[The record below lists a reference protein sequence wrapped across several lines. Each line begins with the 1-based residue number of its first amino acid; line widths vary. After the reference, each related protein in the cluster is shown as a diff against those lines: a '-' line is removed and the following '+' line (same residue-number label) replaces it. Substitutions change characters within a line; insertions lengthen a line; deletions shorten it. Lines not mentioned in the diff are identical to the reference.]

1 MAVDKLSYLL
11 FQKMMMTLPSAIR
24 QEIISDEN
32 TRLRWGIDVDVG
44 MRFGFNGPVFQRDK
58 LYDALRLVLEGP
70 DATVELCDGDR
81 NAWQINVARSANGF
95 VEFQISHG
103 ETSYNIGDFSLL
115 SSDSDTRISWLDR
128 TAHRHLLPKIWVDAN
143 RSVFSEAALDATFA
157 AGILS
162 DIEDTPSGIKNAV
175 RVDLGQN
182 RATFDHMAP
191 KSDRY
196 FFRLVGQIDSAET
209 LADYVNNVAVP
220 HINQLVA
227 RHGEAG
233 LRQALLACGHSSIS
247 AHIPLKSLNISKIQ
261 NTYEWLARQGDPLSR
276 VAAVEVWLKHAEDFQ
291 VLEDA
296 VLRIVEAFIDQD
308 DTDGTPYGSLSAVF
322 LASMGAIAKHR
333 LFSGAPPFYR
343 RQAALAH
350 ASLVVQ
356 TMVEAGSDTARISQW
371 LDDSDTRH
379 IAFYQSLIDLRRE
392 PRWFPEYATAQ
403 QFRAEMIGRL
413 LVASDVQSNAITS
426 DALKN
431 FMLGSDSALR
441 KAEPGH
447 EAFLPGPLEGTL
459 GAVRRLPEQVLIN
472 GQKALTSDEFDSDT
486 FLNTMKLAYVMG
498 DVDEMS
504 KIATEALE
512 RVDYLVDTGSENSTA
527 FEILTWLSILSAT
540 ARNTALAESA
550 RILARVKRRRG
561 LFGENPENE
570 IRIALIAASAFE
582 EEEKWAEFAGDWITE
597 VCFSLEDQDRAANL
611 HSILKRLRQLE
622 PNLIKTLSKAE
633 TSLSVMSRSQT
644 PP

>member
-1 MAVDKLSYLL
+1 MVFDEFSHQL
-11 FQKMMMTLPSAIR
+11 FQKLLVTLPSAIR
-24 QEIISDEN
+24 QEILLDKN
-32 TRLRWGIDVDVG
+32 MRQRWGIDADVG
-44 MRFGFNGPVFQRDK
+44 MRLGPTGPVFQRDT

-70 DATVELCDGDR
+70 DATVELRDDDH
-81 NAWQINVARSANGF
+81 NAWQINVASAANGF
-95 VEFQISHG
+95 MEFQISQG
-103 ETSYNIGDFSLL
+103 ETSYNIGDFSLI
-115 SSDSDTRISWLDR
+115 SSDTDTRISWLDR
-128 TAHRHLLPKIWVDAN
+128 TAHRHLLPKIWVDEN
-143 RSVFSEAALDATFA
+143 RSVFSETALDATFA
-157 AGILS
+157 AGILA
-162 DIEDTPSGIKNAV
+162 DIGYTPSGIKNAV
-175 RVDLGQN
+175 RVNLGQN

-191 KSDRY
+191 KSDQY
-196 FFRLVGQIDSAET
+196 FFRLVGQIDSAGT
-209 LADYVNNVAVP
+209 LENYVNNVAVP

-227 RHGEAG
+227 QYGEAG
-233 LRQALLACGHSSIS
+233 LRQAFLACGHSSIS
-247 AHIPLKSLNISKIQ
+247 AHIPLKSLNISEVQ
-261 NTYEWLARQGDPLSR
+261 NTFEWLARQGDPLSR
-276 VAAVEVWLKHAEDFQ
+276 VAAVEAWLKHAEDLQ
-291 VLEDA
+291 VLEGA
-296 VLRIVEAFIDQD
+296 VLQIVEAFIDQD
-308 DTDGTPYGSLSAVF
+308 DTDGTPYGSLSSVF

-333 LFSGAPPFYR
+333 LFSMAPPFYR

-356 TMVEAGSDTARISQW
+356 TMVEAGSDTARINQW
-371 LDDSDTRH
+371 LDDSGTRH

-431 FMLGSDSALR
+431 LMLGSDSVLG

-472 GQKALTSDEFDSDT
+472 GQKAFTSDEFDSDT

-512 RVDYLVDTGSENSTA
+512 RVDYLVDTDSENTTT
-527 FEILTWLSILSAT
+527 FEFLIWLSILSAT

-561 LFGENPENE
+561 LFSENPEHE
-570 IRIALIAASAFE
+570 IRIALIAAAAFE
-582 EEEKWAEFAGDWITE
+582 EGDKWAEFAGDWITE
-597 VCFSLEDQDRAANL
+597 VCFSLEDQDHAANL
-611 HSILKRLRQLE
+611 HAILKRLRQLE
-622 PNLIKTLSKAE
+622 PTLIKTLSRAV
-633 TSLSVMSRSQT
+633 TSLSVLSRSQT